1 VDAARKFFR
10 PEVFNRLDAV
20 VTFEPLSPAT
30 IAAITRKELEAI
42 GRREGIQRLGLT
54 LRWGERLLAWLARE
68 GFNARYG
75 ARPLQRLLERR
86 VVAEL
91 AKFLLAAPALRDALI
106 DVDCTDEGGIR
117 ISRSSEGILSG

>member
-1 VDAARKFFR
+1 MAPDSAR
-10 PEVFNRLDAV
+10 P
-20 VTFEPLSPAT
+20 
-30 IAAITRKELEAI
+30 IAAITCKELDAI

-54 LRWGERLLAWLARE
+54 PRWGERLVAWLARE

-91 AKFLLAAPALRDALI
+91 ARFLLAAPALRDAVI
-106 DVDCTDEGGIR
+106 DVDYTEQGAIH
-117 ISRSSEGILSG
+117 ISRSAGGILSG